1 MRCAQAFSMS
11 TYKVQDFREYLS
23 YGATGVVAFVLVK
36 WVLPV
41 FNTVIKKAQVENAIY
56 GNAKDLIDYTNE
68 QLKTMQSRYD
78 VLHAR
83 FVQLELE
90 LEKERER
97 CRRLQSQLEEYVKNA
112 DDEN

>member
-1 MRCAQAFSMS
+1 M
-11 TYKVQDFREYLS
+11 QDLREYLS
-23 YGATGVVAFVLVK
+23 YGATGAVAFVVIK
-36 WVLPV
+36 WVLPL
-41 FNTVIKKAQVENAIY
+41 FHTVISRAHVENAIY

-83 FVQLELE
+83 FVELELE
-90 LEKERER
+90 LENERER
-97 CRRLQSQLEEYVKNA
+97 CRRLQSQLEKYVKNA